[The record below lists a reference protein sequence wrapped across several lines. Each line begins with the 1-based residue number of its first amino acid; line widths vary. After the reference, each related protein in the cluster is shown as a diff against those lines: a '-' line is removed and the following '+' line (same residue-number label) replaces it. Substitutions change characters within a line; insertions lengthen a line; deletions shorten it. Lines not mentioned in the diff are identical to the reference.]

1 MSSTQ
6 VQFQLGEDINA
17 AVSEVKNMVD
27 QTRGNL
33 PDGIMEP
40 QIFKVN
46 TSSEPIAYFSVSADD
61 MTQEQLSWFIDDS
74 VAKRL
79 LGVEGMADVKREGG
93 VDREILV
100 TLDPLRM
107 QAFGVTAP
115 QVNQALRV
123 LNLNAAGGRA
133 EIGGT
138 RQSMR
143 VLANAQDAYALSQT
157 QVSLGGGRM
166 VKLSDIAT
174 VRTVLARSPR
184 WPRLAASRWCCSRSA
199 ARAAPRTCRSMTMP

>member
-1 MSSTQ
+1 VDSISSTASEGMSSTQ

-115 QVNQALRV
+115 QVNQALR
-123 LNLNAAGGRA
+123 
-133 EIGGT
+133 
-138 RQSMR
+138 
-143 VLANAQDAYALSQT
+143 
-157 QVSLGGGRM
+157 
-166 VKLSDIAT
+166 
-174 VRTVLARSPR
+174 
-184 WPRLAASRWCCSRSA
+184 C
-199 ARAAPRTCRSMTMP
+199 